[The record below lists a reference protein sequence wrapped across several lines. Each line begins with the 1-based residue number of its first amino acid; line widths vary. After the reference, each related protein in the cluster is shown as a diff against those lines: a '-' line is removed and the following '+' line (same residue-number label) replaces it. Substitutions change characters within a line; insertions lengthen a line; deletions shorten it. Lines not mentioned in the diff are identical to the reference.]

1 MNLDKLRSYNQDV
14 SVLRDEANLMLK
26 IKNYPNIVQLRAYFH
41 KHVRL
46 VMDLMDGGDLFEHVI
61 KGAYS
66 KPTGKS

>member
-14 SVLRDEANLMLK
+14 SMLRDEANLMLK
-26 IKNYPNIVQLRAYFH
+26 IKTTRTYNYTMLISN

-61 KGAYS
+61 KKVYS
-66 KPTGKS
+66 NRREKS